1 MGETRKSTRK
11 CLGPI
16 SALGPILL
24 SIACATPGASGP
36 SVSSYLRGATAAQ
49 TGCAQS
55 EVQISE
61 HGQTLGNET
70 WLATCR
76 GVAFQCTRVATGYGT
91 GLTCVKSREQ
101 PATPAAPVA
110 PTVAPAAV
118 SAPAIAETA
127 GTLELRLALDRER
140 DAILACG
147 GWRVVG
153 LKVETRSDHTLEV
166 QLTGDL
172 AGSPQ
177 EACVRQLLA
186 PARPS
191 NVPPGTAVIH
201 VVR

>member
-1 MGETRKSTRK
+1 M
-11 CLGPI
+11 GPI
-16 SALGPILL
+16 SALGSILL
-24 SIACATPGASGP
+24 SIACATTGASGP
-36 SVSSYLRGATAAQ
+36 NVSSYLRGATAAQ

-55 EVQISE
+55 EVQLSE

-76 GVAFQCTRVATGYGT
+76 GVAFHCTRVATGYGT
-91 GLTCVKSREQ
+91 GLTCLKSREQ
-101 PATPAAPVA
+101 PSTHAAPTT
-110 PTVAPAAV
+110 PTVAPAAAQAALA
-118 SAPAIAETA
+118 APAIAETA
-127 GTLELRLALDRER
+127 GTLELRAALDHER
-140 DAILACG
+140 DSILACG

-153 LKVETRSDHTLEV
+153 VKAETRSDHTLEV